1 VASLCVHVLPSIHRT
16 ATHPRSARP
25 TDSTPTGLPWAG
37 SRCWRHADL
46 WEVAYPNGAEP
57 TEALRF
63 FADDLRYE
71 DFNYEDPFLGLE
83 EVTAFVTAFDI
94 PGVEFVPLRISEG
107 ERACCFTW
115 KVVVN
120 GEDGPQGISFYECQ
134 DDGKIGFIRDIPAP
148 SIKPPPLT
156 ALASKFDPVL
166 GVFMPREA

>member
-1 VASLCVHVLPSIHRT
+1 MASLCVHVLPSIHRT

-71 DFNYEDPFLGLE
+71 DFNYEDVRMRWLTYTRPAQHATPRLSLHPLGLL
-83 EVTAFVTAFDI
+83 
-94 PGVEFVPLRISEG
+94 GLHSMLR
-107 ERACCFTW
+107 
-115 KVVVN
+115 
-120 GEDGPQGISFYECQ
+120 
-134 DDGKIGFIRDIPAP
+134 
-148 SIKPPPLT
+148 
-156 ALASKFDPVL
+156 LASACTHP
-166 GVFMPREA
+166 P